1 MPKLNK
7 LQKMGELKNLYAYI
21 SAIQSIRVTYFCHH
35 TSPKRT
41 TTYLNWMQMEQIE
54 AKMCTVCGLLGKI
67 RTHSTL
73 FQKEG
78 GGLCYYMY
86 VDTLTIIQGHLLFE
100 IWALSFF
107 QVKYKALYETFN
119 CFVWKHNK
127 WYYHDKSHTTSFVLV
142 TQRLVRMSECAKVCL

>member
-1 MPKLNK
+1 MIKKPCCSRFLLHKFIQLKYFWTQFKNVHLQGPCSLRLCISKPYCMPKLDK
-7 LQKMGELKNLYAYI
+7 VGKIGQLKNLYAYI

-78 GGLCYYMY
+78 GGLCYGY

-100 IWALSFF
+100 IWALSFY
-107 QVKYKALYETFN
+107 QVEP
-119 CFVWKHNK
+119 
-127 WYYHDKSHTTSFVLV
+127 
-142 TQRLVRMSECAKVCL
+142 

>member
-21 SAIQSIRVTYFCHH
+21 PAIQSIRVTYFCHH

-78 GGLCYYMY
+78 GGLCYMLVCRYT
-86 VDTLTIIQGHLLFE
+86 DNNTGSFTFWNLGLIFFPSWTLNIKPCTRLSIVLFE
-100 IWALSFF
+100 NIISDIIMISLTPPASSLWRSG
-107 QVKYKALYETFN
+107 
-119 CFVWKHNK
+119 
-127 WYYHDKSHTTSFVLV
+127 
-142 TQRLVRMSECAKVCL
+142 